1 MERRAVTYPGAE
13 VQYGGSRGRVSL
25 PRSGTVPLLGDG
37 GETTGETSKA
47 PISLTENFARNSQRG
62 FVRSDNKKPT
72 EFTFDATKLGLLP
85 SPQYTNSLG
94 KDSFAGVQ
102 WTSLQGVDWRMGT
115 YKLSCMIGGKEVI
128 ATRTRCRKQEEVGRL
143 SGQ

>member
-1 MERRAVTYPGAE
+1 MTYPGAE

-37 GETTGETSKA
+37 GETSKA
-47 PISLTENFARNSQRG
+47 PISLTENFARNSLHS

-94 KDSFAGVQ
+94 ERFFCRCSMDFTAGCG
-102 WTSLQGVDWRMGT
+102 LADGN
-115 YKLSCMIGGKEVI
+115 I
-128 ATRTRCRKQEEVGRL
+128 
-143 SGQ
+143 